1 MLVSPNDAALPSIPI
16 SSPGAATQRTMPP
29 KALKERFARYRVE
42 DRWPCVV
49 VTAQYVIGGL
59 VSAAGAG
66 RRATPA
72 LAFGPAVAGPA
83 ADAAARARR
92 IPFSAAGVACP
103 PTD

>member
-16 SSPGAATQRTMPP
+16 SSPGAATQRTIPP

-49 VTAQYVIGGL
+49 VTAQYVMGGL

-66 RRATPA
+66 SSATGALPLVPA
-72 LAFGPAVAGPA
+72 GTVPAAKGEAPARINQVAG
-83 ADAAARARR
+83 RE
-92 IPFSAAGVACP
+92 GACA
-103 PTD
+103 